1 MSVWAIIGWVL
12 LGILGLILL
21 LLVFP
26 VFLRVSYH
34 GELTARLYVLGIPFT
49 LASPKKEEKSNAKE
63 KPAKKGKKAKKS
75 QAKDA
80 DKKKARP
87 SISAMLKEDGPGAV
101 ISYFSAVTRLAAT
114 ALRRVLA
121 ALRISRFEVDI
132 LLASADAAQTARQV
146 GMACAVVYPAEEV
159 LIHLTHMKKHRVT
172 VAPDFLAEK
181 GRVSLEIRLH
191 IVPIRGVWALL
202 RLLWG
207 YLLLNLREKE
217 QGSDQTEPAK
227 EAVSIAD

>member
-12 LGILGLILL
+12 LGILGLLLL
-21 LLVFP
+21 LLVSP

-49 LASPKKEEKSNAKE
+49 LASPKKKEKSKKDN
-63 KPAKKGKKAKKS
+63 KPAKKGKKAKK
-75 QAKDA
+75 AKAQSGDE
-80 DKKKARP
+80 KKDRP
-87 SISAMLKEDGPGAV
+87 SVSAMLKEDGPGAV
-101 ISYFSAVTRLAAT
+101 ISYFAAVSRLAAT

-121 ALRISRFEVDI
+121 ALRIGRFEVDI
-132 LLASADAAQTARQV
+132 LLASSDAAQTARQV

-159 LIHLTHMKKHRVT
+159 LIHLTHMGKHRVT
-172 VAPDFLAEK
+172 VAPDFLSEK

-191 IVPIRGVWALL
+191 VVPIRGGWVVL

-207 YLLLNLREKE
+207 YILLNLRDKN
-217 QGSDQTEPAK
+217 QGVDKTEPVK
-227 EAVSIAD
+227 EAIAAAD